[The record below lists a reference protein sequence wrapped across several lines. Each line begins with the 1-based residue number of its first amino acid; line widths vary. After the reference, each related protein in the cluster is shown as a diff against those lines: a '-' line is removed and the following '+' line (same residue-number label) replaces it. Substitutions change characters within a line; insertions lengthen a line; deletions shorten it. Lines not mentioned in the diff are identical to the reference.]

1 MTISDMGRVLLM
13 VGALVAVVGVIMVI
27 AGRLGLGHL
36 PGDLTFGRGGVR
48 IYIPL
53 ASCLLLSVVAT
64 IVLNLLFRK

>member
-13 VGALVAVVGVIMVI
+13 VAALVAVVGVIMMI

>member
-13 VGALVAVVGVIMVI
+13 VAALVAVVGVIMVI